1 MQDIKIQA
9 CLKSAKFVA
18 RKNPDKPDTM
28 IRRVSFQLQ
37 CPVFS
42 EGHAEW
48 LGEEAIILRRQLQS
62 RALKSFD
69 LLINAY
75 HAKLE
80 FDGASG
86 STSGEV
92 CGVSAAAA
100 VIGREE
106 DEHEEL
112 TLTFEA
118 HIEAKLLSFIG
129 ASLKEFVDV
138 DLKAIQLEAFT
149 S

>member
-1 MQDIKIQA
+1 MQDIEIQA
-9 CLKSAKFVA
+9 CLKSAKFAA

-28 IRRVSFQLQ
+28 IRRVQIQFQ
-37 CPVFS
+37 CADFS

-75 HAKLE
+75 HAKMSV
-80 FDGASG
+80 DGGMGIAH
-86 STSGEV
+86 GEV
-92 CGVSAAAA
+92 VGVSASAS
-100 VIGREE
+100 VVGKEE

-118 HIEAKLLSFIG
+118 NIEAKLLSFIG
-129 ASLKEFVDV
+129 ASLKEIVDV
-138 DLKAIQLEAFT
+138 ELKAIQLEL
-149 S
+149 SV

>member
-1 MQDIKIQA
+1 MQDITIQA
-9 CLKSAKFVA
+9 CLKSAKFIA

-28 IRRVSFQLQ
+28 IRRVQLQ
-37 CPVFS
+37 FQCPTFS

-48 LGEEAIILRRQLQS
+48 LGDEAIVLRRQLQS

-75 HAKLE
+75 RAKLAL
-80 FDGASG
+80 DGSAG
-86 STSGEV
+86 SASGEV
-92 CGVSAAAA
+92 TGVSAAAS
-100 VIGREE
+100 VVGKEE

-118 HIEAKLLSFIG
+118 NIEAKLLSFLG
-129 ASLKEFVDV
+129 ASLKEIVDV
-138 DLKAIQLEAFT
+138 DLKAIQLEML
-149 S
+149 